1 MLLVMFFCTRIFKCL
16 GKMVLNVCDIFKF
29 NASKG
34 RVGWESS
41 FYASYLCF
49 GPRPPNLVESHLLL
63 FFVECHKYTLTLSY
77 FLTPFVYSPESGR
90 RDHPIFGKKGLSPMF
105 VNLLMFDVIHLCE
118 DIYRAIRYLH
128 KISF

>member
-1 MLLVMFFCTRIFKCL
+1 MPPKGGWV
-16 GKMVLNVCDIFKF
+16 GKVAFTLRTFVL
-29 NASKG
+29 A
-34 RVGWESS
+34 
-41 FYASYLCF
+41 
-49 GPRPPNLVESHLLL
+49 PRPPNLVESHLLL

>member
-1 MLLVMFFCTRIFKCL
+1 MFFCTRLFKCL

-49 GPRPPNLVESHLLL
+49 GPPPPQLGGKPPY
-63 FFVECHKYTLTLSY
+63 FCGTPQIYTRTSL

-90 RDHPIFGKKGLSPMF
+90 RDHPIFGKRFES
-105 VNLLMFDVIHLCE
+105 DLCE
-118 DIYRAIRYLH
+118 SLDVCCDSFLS
-128 KISF
+128 KIFIVQ